1 MNAPE
6 GPAAPK
12 DGTSEIPTFEQLA
25 ADPEIAALLDF
36 EPVPR
41 RFEREDGWT
50 PALQRR
56 FIAYLAWT
64 GSPGKACDALGKR
77 RSGIDKLAKLE
88 GAASFRAAWARA
100 VEIAQE
106 RKAAR
111 VAAAHAP
118 TADLKLPFVDH
129 RRKHAQPQQQ
139 GPLPGQVMNELG
151 EYEDEDSYLR
161 RAEDAKDGICGKLV
175 RARRLYL
182 MSISNEPVKRAA
194 FEILT
199 ELPVDWDLAGKL
211 QPQPFEPWT
220 RTNQREPDMI
230 LTAESGWSWGEAGY
244 GPDRMAELRQAIDEH
259 RAEEGL
265 EPVDWDSE

>member
-139 GPLPGQVMNELG
+139 GPLPGQVMNENG
-151 EYEDEDSYLR
+151 EWEDEESYRR
-161 RAEDAKDGICGKLV
+161 RAELLAEINDWRREQGLDA
-175 RARRLYL
+175 
-182 MSISNEPVKRAA
+182 
-194 FEILT
+194 
-199 ELPVDWDLAGKL
+199 VDWDESTERGDPALPSPPSGG
-211 QPQPFEPWT
+211 EG
-220 RTNQREPDMI
+220 RERG
-230 LTAESGWSWGEAGY
+230 AA
-244 GPDRMAELRQAIDEH
+244 
-259 RAEEGL
+259 
-265 EPVDWDSE
+265 

>member
-1 MNAPE
+1 MNVHQGSAAPE
-6 GPAAPK
+6 SGP
-12 DGTSEIPTFEQLA
+12 EIPTFEQLA
-25 ADPEIAALLDF
+25 SDPEIAALLDF
-36 EPVPR
+36 GPVPR

-88 GAASFRAAWARA
+88 GAASFRAAWAGA
-100 VEIAQE
+100 VELAQE

-118 TADLKLPFVDH
+118 IANLKLPFVDH

-139 GPLPGQVMNELG
+139 GPLPGQVMNEIG
-151 EYEDEDSYLR
+151 EWEDEDSYLH
-161 RAEDAKDGICGKLV
+161 RAEEAKDTVGEKLR
-175 RARRLYL
+175 RARRLFLYD
-182 MSISNEPVKRAA
+182 ISFCPAKRAA

-199 ELPVDWDLAGKL
+199 EWPVDWEIAGRG
-211 QPQPFEPWT
+211 QPQPQEPWH
-220 RTNQREPDMI
+220 RASLREADML
-230 LTAESGWSWGEAGY
+230 LTAEAGFLGARLVH
-244 GPDRMAELRQAIDEH
+244 GPDRKAELIAEINEWRVEQGMEPIVPGEH
-259 RAEEGL
+259 E
-265 EPVDWDSE
+265 